1 MRAFFGR
8 AQIRALSRRYP
19 CAVRLEKF
27 QKNAIFQEIVAG
39 GLDPSECDLTQG
51 AAEVRISHVPSGS
64 VFILG
69 GDARRYT
76 GSYVVGDSALSWPYV
91 AQHILAM
98 ALHGLDHLFGGGG
111 RRPQLPRMT

>member
-1 MRAFFGR
+1 MRRFFGR

-91 AQHILAM
+91 ASIWATMPEKVRLWAEEVKHDVDTPDLC
-98 ALHGLDHLFGGGG
+98 
-111 RRPQLPRMT
+111 